1 MAAGFANYYGKDV
14 LIASSAGLMP
24 VSSIDARTIVVMEE
38 RGVDVSLHVPSR
50 YDARNGE
57 FDFVINL
64 SGLPINGAGPAKVIE
79 WKVRDPY
86 NADLDFYREIRDEI
100 DRLVML
106 FILEQRRLR
115 EQAVV

>member
-1 MAAGFANYYGKDV
+1 MAAGFANHYGKDV

-24 VSSIDARTIVVMEE
+24 VQYVDPRTVLVMEE

-50 YDARNGE
+50 YDARNGN
-57 FDFVINL
+57 FDFVVNL
-64 SGLPINGAGPAKVIE
+64 SGVSIEATAGATLID
-79 WKVRDPY
+79 WKVRDPF

-115 EQAVV
+115 SQAVV

>member
-1 MAAGFANYYGKDV
+1 MAAAFANHYGKDV
-14 LIASSAGLMP
+14 LTASSAGLMP
-24 VSSIDARTIVVMEE
+24 VPFIDARTVLVMEE

-50 YDARNGE
+50 YDARNGD
-57 FDFVINL
+57 FDFVVNL
-64 SGLPINGAGPAKVIE
+64 SGVAIDATSRAKLID

-106 FILEQRRLR
+106 FILDQRRLR
-115 EQAVV
+115 AQAAV